1 MDDEEVTAPD
11 PTPEERPVDVI
22 AAFLADGLT
31 DLAVAT
37 AEELRAVELAEV
49 LDYLDEHDHETLVRA
64 LPADVVAP
72 ALEYLSARGL
82 EDTVEHLTP
91 EEITDTLATV
101 ADDVA
106 TDMVQAL
113 DEEVATQVLEALPE
127 ERRLELENL
136 LSYDEDT
143 AGGHMTGQVIT
154 VLPHLTASDTI
165 VYLRSLEADP
175 SRPFY
180 LYVTDE
186 DRRLL
191 GVLSLR
197 SLITSNALT
206 PVTELMTPDVVTVP
220 ASMDQEETARV
231 IQRHNLQSL
240 PVVDDEGRLLGAV
253 TADDLLDV
261 LEEEATEDLYRLA
274 GVSEDEDL
282 RNVFASIRNR
292 LPWLVVNLGT
302 AMVAAW
308 VVSRFEATLAQVVVL
323 AAFMPVVAG
332 IGGNAGVQ
340 TLTVVVRSLATGEI
354 LRRDTLDIIW
364 HEIRVGLTMGA
375 TVGALV
381 AGVAVGWVGNGWLGL
396 VVGGALS
403 VNVIVGVTLGV
414 LIPMTLHRLRQD
426 PALSG
431 GIWLTMCTDAGGF
444 LTYLTFATLLMDRIR
459 A

>member
-1 MDDEEVTAPD
+1 MDEEEAAV
-11 PTPEERPVDVI
+11 PEPLPERRPVDVI
-22 AAFLADGLT
+22 DELIEDGLI
-31 DLAVAT
+31 DLAAGVAS
-37 AEELRAVELAEV
+37 ELRAVELAEV
-49 LDYLDEHDHETLVRA
+49 LDHLDADPHEELVRA
-64 LPADVVAP
+64 LPAEVVAP

-91 EEITDTLATV
+91 EEITDTLSAV

-113 DEEVATQVLEALPE
+113 DEDVAALVLEALPE

-136 LSYDEDT
+136 LTYDEDT
-143 AGGHMTGQVIT
+143 AGGHMTGQVVT
-154 VLPHLTASDTI
+154 VAPHLTAADTI
-165 VYLRSLEADP
+165 VRLRELDADP

-186 DRRLL
+186 ERHLL

-197 SLITSNALT
+197 SLITSSAET
-206 PVTELMTPDVVTVP
+206 PVTELMASDVVSVP
-220 ASMDQEETARV
+220 ASMDQEEAARF

-240 PVVDDEGRLLGAV
+240 PVVDDEGHLLGAV
-253 TADDLLDV
+253 TADDLFDV

-282 RNVFASIRNR
+282 RNVFDSIRNR

-302 AMVAAW
+302 AMLAAW

-340 TLTVVVRSLATGEI
+340 TLTVVVRSLAIGEI
-354 LRRDTLDIIW
+354 LRRDTLAIIW
-364 HEIRVGLTMGA
+364 HELRVGLTMGA
-375 TVGALV
+375 TVGLLV
-381 AGVAVGWVGNGWLGL
+381 AGVAIAWVGNGWLGL

-403 VNVIVGVTLGV
+403 VNVLVGVFLGV
-414 LIPMTLHRLRQD
+414 LIPMTLHRLDQD

-431 GIWLTMCTDAGGF
+431 GIWLTMCTDTGGF
-444 LTYLTFATLLMDRIR
+444 LVYLTFATVFIDRIR
-459 A
+459 G